1 MIEHDTASQ
10 RAHRRARSPGEFG
23 FADLAEL
30 GENIQDQSGRAD
42 EVARG
47 EFDTLL
53 PGCGED

>member
-23 FADLAEL
+23 FAYLAEL
-30 GENIQDQSGRAD
+30 GENIQDKSGRAD

-53 PGCGED
+53 P